1 MSAVVL
7 VSGATSGMGLETTL
21 CLARQGYRVFA
32 GYRSDAG
39 RRTLEDHAHEL
50 ADRIIPVPLDVQEST
65 SVDRAV
71 ASALRTAG
79 RLDVLVNNAGYGL
92 VASVE
97 DGTDEEFIRQFDVN
111 VFGVLRLCR
120 AAIPAMRRSGG
131 GVIVN
136 VGSFLG
142 HMGLPLLTHYNAS
155 KYAVEGITDSLR
167 IELRDFG
174 IRVHTV
180 APGLF
185 RTDFVRRGLS
195 ANRSTTAAGSAYAPL
210 ADQLLPAVA
219 QRINEG
225 PDPAGIA
232 EAILQVIA
240 NPASLARVPVGEE
253 AVLGEAWKR
262 SLDPAAFEH
271 QVQAFFGLAG

>member
-240 NPASLARVPVGEE
+240 NPASPARVPVGEE